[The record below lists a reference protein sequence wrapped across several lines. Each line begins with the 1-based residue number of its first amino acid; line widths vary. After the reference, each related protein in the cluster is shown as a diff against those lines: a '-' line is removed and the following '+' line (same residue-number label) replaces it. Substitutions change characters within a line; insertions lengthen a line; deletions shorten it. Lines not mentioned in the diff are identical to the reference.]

1 MNDYKY
7 YPSSK
12 FIDEQNRTIINPK
25 NPSEIYDRYVAEG
38 KYELARD
45 FGRQIKFDDAKKQ
58 SEWVNFLNTDYQKN
72 LNKQAYINTLTEE
85 QEEAFYFAE
94 AINNNYVKPLEGGNN
109 RYYNEFSKYKNAM
122 FKDSDYIEIEFD
134 AKKQYGWFG
143 WDWLA
148 ADNNDASI
156 EALCQL
162 IGVDEVTLQNSGVNI
177 IKQGDNKPSAIRLH
191 RNNKYLN
198 EILVNLNKFDEGS
211 KHVNVNRYNL
221 DNKGKMINKEN
232 IFAASGGEKL
242 GEIDNIVV
250 GGVGAGLTLAGAVTA
265 GAGAGAG
272 IGAGAAGIGAVPG
285 LVLGGLG
292 GAVVYGITK
301 LIDWV
306 SREAGTDVDEMFEMY
321 DDAVSNLE
329 KHNNDLKSNT
339 RQYSTYVLPLELPG
353 FAELDAA
360 LASGSITN
368 DRYKMSKLNIID
380 KTFASIFANQNFGNS
395 EVYTTYN
402 ESDPANPVHK
412 LADQE
417 TKNELFNLLTSEYT
431 NILNPQIVVCNG
443 QVGLQINL
451 SADYTEKD
459 GRLKRQNIQ
468 FNIYNDDLTRKFQD
482 YIDNNPKYKAA
493 QIADNINSLGQKYVD
508 VNDNVYEFSDKGF
521 IRKTPIYENGV
532 YKDSNIINLTKDELI
547 SSIENDV
554 LAKETAQQIYM
565 NNLNTFY
572 EIADEKKYN
581 TDLKLA
587 SVVASSEL
595 HQQTDLVQ
603 ILNKINNNKKEYKDY
618 NSIVTDVFN
627 ILNEGIT
634 SDILNKLTNEELET
648 LYSIEG
654 IYQKMNN
661 YIRNTYLKWN

>member
-12 FIDEQNRTIINPK
+12 FIDEQNKVIVNPK
-25 NPSEIYDRYVAEG
+25 NPADIYDRYVAEG

-45 FGRQIKFDDAKKQ
+45 FGRQIKFDNAEKQ
-58 SEWVNFLNTDYQKN
+58 SNWINFINSDYQKN
-72 LNKQAYINTLTEE
+72 LNRQAYINTLSEE

-94 AINNNYVKPLEGGNN
+94 AIKNNNVKSLEGSNN
-109 RYYNEFSKYKNAM
+109 KYYNDFSKYKNSM

-143 WDWLA
+143 WDWLVP
-148 ADNNDASI
+148 DNNDANI
-156 EALCQL
+156 ETLCQL
-162 IGVDEVTLQNSGVNI
+162 IGVDEVTLQNSGVSI
-177 IKQGDNKPSAIRLH
+177 VKQGDDKPSAIRLH

-198 EILVNLNKFDEGS
+198 EILVNLNKFDEGP

-221 DNKGKMINKEN
+221 DDRGKIINKEN
-232 IFAASGGEKL
+232 IFAASGSEKL
-242 GEIDNIVV
+242 GEVDNTIVS
-250 GGVGAGLTLAGAVTA
+250 GVGAGLTLAGAV
-265 GAGAGAG
+265 GAGASTGATL
-272 IGAGAAGIGAVPG
+272 GAGAAGIGALPG
-285 LVLGGLG
+285 LVLGALG
-292 GAVVYGITK
+292 GAATYSITK
-301 LIDWV
+301 FVDWI
-306 SREAGTDVDEMFEMY
+306 SREAGTDIDDMFEMY
-321 DDAVSNLE
+321 DDANNKIE
-329 KHNNDLKSNT
+329 KHNNNLKSNT

-360 LASGSITN
+360 FTSNSIKN
-368 DRYKMSKLNIID
+368 AEYNNRRKIIIN
-380 KTFASIFANQNFGNS
+380 KTFGGIFADQNFGNS

-412 LADQE
+412 LANQE

-431 NILNPQIVVCNG
+431 TILSPQIVICNG

-451 SADYTEKD
+451 SADYTEK
-459 GRLKRQNIQ
+459 GQLKRQNIQ
-468 FNIYNDDLTRKFQD
+468 FNIYNDDLTRRFQH

-508 VNDNVYEFSDKGF
+508 VNDNVYEFSDRGF

-547 SSIENDV
+547 SSIESDV

-581 TDLKLA
+581 TDLQLA

-618 NSIVTDVFN
+618 NSIVREVFD
-627 ILNEGIT
+627 ILNKGIT

-654 IYQKMNN
+654 IYQNMNN

>member
-1 MNDYKY
+1 MNDFKY
-7 YPSSK
+7 YQSSK
-12 FIDEQNRTIINPK
+12 FRDEQNKIIVNPK
-25 NPSEIYDRYVAEG
+25 NPADIYNRYVAEG

-45 FGRQIKFDDAKKQ
+45 FGRQVKFNDSKKQ
-58 SEWVNFLNTDYQKN
+58 AEWMNFLSSDYQKN
-72 LNKQAYINTLTEE
+72 LNRQAYINTLSEE

-94 AINNNYVKPLEGGNN
+94 AIKNNNVKPLEGGNN
-109 RYYNEFSKYKNAM
+109 KYYNEFSKYKNAM
-122 FKDSDYIEIEFD
+122 FKDSEYIEIEFD

-143 WDWLA
+143 WDWLV

-156 EALCQL
+156 EALCQF

-177 IKQGDNKPSAIRLH
+177 IKQGDNKPSSIRLH

-221 DNKGKMINKEN
+221 DNKGKIINKEN
-232 IFAASGGEKL
+232 IFAASDAEKAGEV
-242 GEIDNIVV
+242 DNAIMSFAGALSAGATAGAVV
-250 GGVGAGLTLAGAVTA
+250 GAGGAGVGALPGAIF
-265 GAGAGAG
+265 GA
-272 IGAGAAGIGAVPG
+272 IGGAAT
-285 LVLGGLG
+285 
-292 GAVVYGITK
+292 YGVTK
-301 LIDWV
+301 LVDWIA
-306 SREAGTDVDEMFEMY
+306 REAGTDVDEMFEMY
-321 DDAVSNLE
+321 DDAVDKIE
-329 KHNNDLKSNT
+329 QHNNDLKSNT

-353 FAELDAA
+353 FAELDVA
-360 LASGSITN
+360 LASGSIKSAEYKLHQTN
-368 DRYKMSKLNIID
+368 IMN
-380 KTFASIFANQNFGNS
+380 KTFASIFADQNFGNS

-402 ESDPANPVHK
+402 GTDPANTVHR

-431 NILNPQIVVCNG
+431 TILNPQIVVCNG

-451 SADYTEKD
+451 AADYTEKD

-468 FNIYNDDLTRKFQD
+468 FNIYNDDLTRRFQH

-508 VNDNVYEFSDKGF
+508 VNDNIYEFSDTGF
-521 IRKTPIYENGV
+521 IRKTPVYENGV
-532 YKDSNIINLTKDELI
+532 YKDSNIVNLTKDELI
-547 SSIENDV
+547 SSIEFDV

-565 NNLNTFY
+565 TNLNTFDKT
-572 EIADEKKYN
+572 ADEKKYN
-581 TDLKLA
+581 TDLQLA

-618 NSIVTDVFN
+618 NSIVTGMFD
-627 ILNEGIT
+627 ILNKGIT

-648 LYSIEG
+648 LYTIEG

>member
-1 MNDYKY
+1 MNNYKY

-12 FIDEQNRTIINPK
+12 FIDEQNKLIVNPK
-25 NPSEIYDRYVAEG
+25 NPADIYDRYVAEG

-45 FGRQIKFDDAKKQ
+45 FGRQIKFDDAKRQ
-58 SEWVNFLNTDYQKN
+58 AEWVNFLNTDYQKN
-72 LNKQAYINTLTEE
+72 LNRQVYINTLTEE

-94 AINNNYVKPLEGGNN
+94 AINNNYVKPLEGGDNK
-109 RYYNEFSKYKNAM
+109 YYNKFSKYKNAM

-156 EALCQL
+156 EALCQF

-191 RNNKYLN
+191 KNNKYLN

-211 KHVNVNRYNL
+211 KHVNINRYNL
-221 DNKGKMINKEN
+221 DNKGKIINKEN
-232 IFAASGGEKL
+232 IFAASGAEKL
-242 GEIDNIVV
+242 GEADNAIVSGI
-250 GGVGAGLTLAGAVTA
+250 GGGLTLAGAVVT
-265 GAGAGAG
+265 GAGLGASAGL
-272 IGAGAAGIGAVPG
+272 GAAGIGAVPG
-285 LVLGGLG
+285 AVLGALG
-292 GAVVYGITK
+292 AAATYGITK
-301 LIDWV
+301 LVDWI

-329 KHNNDLKSNT
+329 KHNNYLKSNT
-339 RQYSTYVLPLELPG
+339 RQYSSYVLPLELPG

-360 LASGSITN
+360 LANRSITN
-368 DRYKMSKLNIID
+368 EQYKNNKTNIIN
-380 KTFASIFANQNFGNS
+380 KTLGGIFADQNFGNS

-402 ESDPANPVHK
+402 GTDPANTVHK

-417 TKNELFNLLTSEYT
+417 TKTELFNLLTSEYT
-431 NILNPQIVVCNG
+431 DILNPQIVVCNG

-451 SADYTEKD
+451 SANYNTKN
-459 GRLKRQNIQ
+459 GQLTRQNIQ
-468 FNIYNDDLTRKFQD
+468 FNIYNDDLTRRFQH

-493 QIADNINSLGQKYVD
+493 QIADNMNSLGQKYVD
-508 VNDNVYEFSDKGF
+508 VNDNVYECSNNGF

-532 YKDSNIINLTKDELI
+532 YKDSNIVTLSRDELI
-547 SSIENDV
+547 SNIENDV

-565 NNLNTFY
+565 SNVNSSY

-595 HQQTDLVQ
+595 HQQTDVVQ
-603 ILNKINNNKKEYKDY
+603 ILNKINNTKKEYKDY
-618 NSIVTDVFN
+618 NSIVTDIFTLLDKGVSN
-627 ILNEGIT
+627 
-634 SDILNKLTNEELET
+634 DILDKLTIEEAKT
-648 LYSIEG
+648 LQSIEG